1 MPPPHLHDQR
11 TPAAELRLACARQP
25 QWRSRGRRRAS
36 RRRSGPRAPPPA
48 RSTPGHGDAPL
59 SHGGGSRIHPP
70 STSFLPPSHMASM
83 LRHAGGPS
91 FPCSRH
97 QRRQRAEARHTAA
110 GPRWSPRWFGGAGL
124 LSSPPPLPWGR
135 TTAHLVP
142 PRRRRPD
149 PDARPPPL
157 SLSAVEA
164 KRGTAAAEI
173 WRAGHRAYAAATE
186 LGRVPCGSR
195 ASCRGG
201 VSSVVLVPPSRPLE
215 WWHLNSHG
223 FLLLIGFRGPAQ
235 AQNLRDS
242 LAEAKSDIV
251 VKVSLVLRLRS
262 ISQPWYMGYLLIWKS
277 CSLNYLYIFGLQNTI
292 HCESDRIGCSSLR
305 GGEGELG
312 KLKS

>member
-1 MPPPHLHDQR
+1 
-11 TPAAELRLACARQP
+11 
-25 QWRSRGRRRAS
+25 
-36 RRRSGPRAPPPA
+36 
-48 RSTPGHGDAPL
+48 
-59 SHGGGSRIHPP
+59 
-70 STSFLPPSHMASM
+70 MASM

-91 FPCSRH
+91 FPCSLH
-97 QRRQRAEARHTAA
+97 HRRQRGGGASHRGRAA
-110 GPRWSPRWFGGAGL
+110 MEPAAVRRRAGL

-223 FLLLIGFRGPAQ
+223 FLLLIGFRARKPLLITWSCTSPEPERFTGRSKVRHCCEVQHAAAFLLSQADNYEKIFCHMEPKSILGLSHGFLLGHLQSLGLEFTKNISVIAVCPKGMGPSVRRLYVQ
-235 AQNLRDS
+235 GN
-242 LAEAKSDIV
+242 EAASQEKSVDPNNNKYS
-251 VKVSLVLRLRS
+251 VKVLPFGIFCLPKSAIIPLHSHPAMTVFSNILFGS
-262 ISQPWYMGYLLIWKS
+262 I
-277 CSLNYLYIFGLQNTI
+277 
-292 HCESDRIGCSSLR
+292 H
-305 GGEGELG
+305 
-312 KLKS
+312 LKS

>member
-1 MPPPHLHDQR
+1 
-11 TPAAELRLACARQP
+11 
-25 QWRSRGRRRAS
+25 
-36 RRRSGPRAPPPA
+36 
-48 RSTPGHGDAPL
+48 
-59 SHGGGSRIHPP
+59 
-70 STSFLPPSHMASM
+70 MASM

-91 FPCSRH
+91 FPCSLH
-97 QRRQRAEARHTAA
+97 HRRQRGGGASHRGRAA
-110 GPRWSPRWFGGAGL
+110 MEPAAVRRRAGL

-251 VKVSLVLRLRS
+251 VKADNYEKIFCHMEPKSILGLSHGFLLGHLQSLGLEFTKNISVIAVCPKGMGPSVRRLYVQGNEAASQEKSVDPNNNKYSVKVLPFKCDQSLYGFWETQSMKHISRLVSSVYRNQQLFPFTAILR
-262 ISQPWYMGYLLIWKS
+262 
-277 CSLNYLYIFGLQNTI
+277 
-292 HCESDRIGCSSLR
+292 
-305 GGEGELG
+305 
-312 KLKS
+312 